1 MALDDQVS
9 AIRSLLDAAHEAS
22 ASKWAQQ
29 GAAVPLPDDRADE
42 EQEAESEVRKQGG
55 KEDLGPRLEQGYS
68 CREGLAG
75 GRG

>member
-1 MALDDQVS
+1 MQVALFPPYNQPLFRHAVACDAQVS

-42 EQEAESEVRKQGG
+42 EQEAESEVRSRGQGG
-55 KEDLGPRLEQGYS
+55 PGM
-68 CREGLAG
+68 
-75 GRG
+75 